1 MRKSIQWAATLSAA
15 AAMTFLSAGPAFP
28 ATAQTGSW
36 VQEDGTWKY
45 YDADGYVLTD
55 SWKKYNDNW
64 FYLDEDGNLTLNS
77 QVDEYYVDAAGKRV
91 ANQWVALEADD
102 EWDENMPDV
111 YWYYYGANGKM
122 ITDKFKTID
131 EQTYYF
137 DEEGRMAVGLVE
149 IDGANYYFSINGHM
163 KKGWVELPAADD
175 EFGDEMAW
183 SYFDSTGKRIEN
195 QLDKKINGGYY
206 TFADGEMITG
216 WYKLPAQAPAE
227 AETEAA
233 ADQSEEAAAETGTV
247 PDTADHSP
255 AAGYQ
260 YYDESGKRASGW
272 MTITGIPG
280 VSEEDET
287 YRFYFK
293 NGVPHHAMEG
303 LKIFNIGSDRYA
315 FNNKGEMQTGLQTIQ
330 LEDGTAANF
339 YFNAQGEMQ
348 TGKQT
353 IYDEDS
359 DMNQTWYFHTEGAQ
373 RGQGYH
379 GIRSNVIYENG
390 LRKEASAD
398 LKYEPVVFEGQKY
411 LVNASGT
418 IQKANSTSKS
428 SLRPELGS
436 GYRDVRDA
444 NETVWVVDVNGI
456 VQQ

>member
-1 MRKSIQWAATLSAA
+1 MRKSIQWTATISAA
-15 AAMTFLSAGPAFP
+15 AAMMLLSAGLTIPAM
-28 ATAQTGSW
+28 AQTGNW
-36 VQEDGTWKY
+36 VEEDGTWKY

-55 SWKKYNDNW
+55 SWKKYNDAW
-64 FYLDEDGNLTLNS
+64 VYLDEDGNITLNS
-77 QVDEYYVDAAGKRV
+77 QIDEYYVDATGKRV
-91 ANQWVALEADD
+91 ANQWVELEAED
-102 EWDENMPDV
+102 EWDEEAPGT

-122 ITDKFKTID
+122 VAGKFKTID
-131 EQTYYF
+131 EKTYYF
-137 DEEGRMAVGLVE
+137 DEEGRMAVGLRE
-149 IDGANYYFSINGHM
+149 IDGANYYFSGSGYM
-163 KKGWVELPAADD
+163 KKGWVKLPAADD
-175 EFGDEMAW
+175 EFGDEMVW

-206 TFADGEMITG
+206 TFVNGEMITG
-216 WYKLPAQAPAE
+216 WYKLPEQAPA
-227 AETEAA
+227 AETETG
-233 ADQSEEAAAETGTV
+233 ADQNEDAAETELAAA
-247 PDTADHSP
+247 ADHSP

-272 MTITGIPG
+272 MTIAEIPG
-280 VSEEDET
+280 VSDEDET

-293 NGVPHHAMEG
+293 NGVPHHAAEG
-303 LKIFNIGSDRYA
+303 LKIFSIGSDRYA
-315 FNNKGEMQTGLQTIQ
+315 FNDKGEMQTGLQSIK
-330 LEDGTAANF
+330 LEDGSTANF
-339 YFNAQGEMQ
+339 YFNAQGAME

-353 IYDEDS
+353 IYDEES

-373 RGQGYH
+373 RGQGYN

-398 LKYEPVVFEGQKY
+398 LKYEPVMFEGQKY

-418 IQKANSTSKS
+418 IQKASSTSKS
-428 SLRPELGS
+428 TTRPDLGS